1 MFLKRIAII
10 SLCIGLLCGCDNAN
24 DETPPTSEPAPAPAQ
39 TDSVDT
45 HNNVAMKANQW
56 LDIINNDSPAYQYD
70 KSSEEDV
77 ELPTVIGQQ
86 LVWAKESYVKTVKA
100 QRLFRRKEPVTESE
114 FDMLMSQFKVISSP
128 EERETYRRIGKTISA
143 TQPPLPQLD
152 RAGQTLIE
160 SEITLSEAVNAL
172 VEYHTSGAYRQDR
185 LSKAPALHMALNQA
199 WEQYRQAS
207 REANTLRNTLFSEEH
222 DIELAYYKDCGL
234 TGRLA
239 VVESADTVQKIVDR
253 IYTVISQQ
261 KKVEH
266 IPLAA
271 WQQDIEQLEDELALI
286 KSLAKDPRTLSDN
299 GLEEAYIKD
308 YAKALDAFIIH
319 LKLTLQGVGESV
331 EKNITLLDELEQKQ
345 MALFGVYNQLIT
357 GVTCEK

>member
-1 MFLKRIAII
+1 MFLKRIAIV
-10 SLCIGLLCGCDNAN
+10 SLCMGLLCGCDNTH
-24 DETPPTSEPAPAPAQ
+24 DETPPTSAQ
-39 TDSVDT
+39 TDSLDA
-45 HNNVAMKANQW
+45 HNSVAMKANQW
-56 LDIINNDSPAYQYD
+56 LDIINNDSDAYQYD
-70 KSSEEDV
+70 KSSEENV

-86 LVWAKESYVKTVKA
+86 LVWVKESYFKTVKE
-100 QRLFRRKEPVTESE
+100 QRIFRRKAPVTKSE
-114 FDMLMSQFKVISSP
+114 FNMLMSQFEVTSSP
-128 EERETYRRIGKTISA
+128 EERETYRRIGKTIS
-143 TQPPLPQLD
+143 TMQPPLPQLD
-152 RAGQTLIE
+152 RAGQKLIE

-172 VEYHTSGAYRQDR
+172 VKYHSSGDYRQDR
-185 LSKAPALHMALNQA
+185 LSKAPALHMALDQA
-199 WEQYRQAS
+199 WQQYRQAA

-239 VVESADTVQKIVDR
+239 VVESADNMQQIVDR
-253 IYTVISQQ
+253 IYTVLSQQ

-319 LKLTLQGVGESV
+319 LKLTLHGVGESA

-345 MALFGVYNQLIT
+345 MALFGVYNQLIV
-357 GVTCEK
+357 GVTCEE